1 MILFVVHPSLEE
13 EAQRV
18 LDIFQDRLL
27 VAQCRAGCD
36 LRYLGDHQQQQHQ
49 HLTPGADRGQCWTVC
64 HLLASAP
71 PVWARIC
78 ESQASSVCG
87 PGCQTACSLYR
98 ASDLEIVEARE
109 EAEVSEGGLVRLTSA
124 REVGAV
130 VNILVARD
138 RDGAW
143 YELMQTPER
152 EMEAMVDMVEAWVIR
167 VTAGGVVSV
176 ISVQEAEHW
185 ELFLDHIEWDT
196 GIYQVEVF
204 WTKHNNNMTAGEKVR
219 VTWSLDTVQ
228 GVMVTTDTR
237 VRLPVP
243 PGARVTIQVRSEVTG
258 AVSDSLTLEIPS
270 DNGQQEAVS
279 TSDTMSGSLLAT
291 VIFIVLLLFLA
302 VTVGLVISLYRRT
315 KLLCSSQSLHSVRV
329 SSPSLTTEKNKSIIS
344 FDTFVKR
351 NKISVPEIVS
361 TKENL
366 YA

>member
-1 MILFVVHPSLEE
+1 MILYIVHPSLEE
-13 EAQRV
+13 EAQHV

-36 LRYLGDHQQQQHQ
+36 LRYLGDHQHHQ
-49 HLTPGADRGQCWTVC
+49 GADRGQCWTVC

-87 PGCQTACSLYR
+87 PGCQTACSLFR
-98 ASDLEIVEARE
+98 ASDLEIMEARE
-109 EAEVSEGGLVRLTSA
+109 EAEVSEGGLVRVTSA
-124 REVGAV
+124 REAGAV

-152 EMEAMVDMVEAWVIR
+152 EMEAMGDMVEAWVIR

-176 ISVQEAEHW
+176 ISVKKAEHW
-185 ELFLDHIEWDT
+185 ELFLDHIEWDS

-204 WTKHNNNMTAGEKVR
+204 WTKQNNNITAKEKVT

-270 DNGQQEAVS
+270 TGQQEQTVS
-279 TSDTMSGSLLAT
+279 TSHTMSGSLLAT
-291 VIFIVLLLFLA
+291 VIFVGLLLFLA

-315 KLLCSSQSLHSVRV
+315 QRLGSSQSLHSVRV
-329 SSPSLTTEKNKSIIS
+329 SSPSLTTEKNKSILS
-344 FDTFVKR
+344 FDTFVTR
-351 NKISVPEIVS
+351 NKIAVPEIVL
-361 TKENL
+361 TRENL